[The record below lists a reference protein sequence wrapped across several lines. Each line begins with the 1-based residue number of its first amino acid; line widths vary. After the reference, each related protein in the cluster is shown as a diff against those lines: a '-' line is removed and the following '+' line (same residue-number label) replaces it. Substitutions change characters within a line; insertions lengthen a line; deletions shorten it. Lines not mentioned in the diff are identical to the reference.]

1 MKNAKSAY
9 IMFNQHKQ
17 ASGHLHAGQ
26 ELLETDGAAV
36 PGLRGGG
43 VHEAHWAGAPHC
55 GGDAE
60 PKVEYSELSEEN

>member
-17 ASGHLHAGQ
+17 ASGHLHAAQ
-26 ELLETDGAAV
+26 EVLETDGAAV

-43 VHEAHWAGAPHC
+43 VHEAH
-55 GGDAE
+55 
-60 PKVEYSELSEEN
+60 